1 MKRKLIIILTAL
13 TLLLTSNFANAQTL
27 IKETF
32 IVDVQN
38 NQEIQ
43 ATVLG
48 YYKDLPD
55 GKQVFIECNPD
66 GTPTGEGYVKS
77 KVGTINREVTEME
90 ELPPGEDLDWD
101 NPIQIKPLTMTLF
114 MPNVPINSTVKKL
127 KTTEDGTLVEL
138 KTQKEIIESEHQ
150 SAVTTNNAYQW
161 TSGGRGYA
169 IYLPSDDPNDWII
182 VAEVKNNNNFAV
194 KATVGVYIPIG
205 EEAGSQGL
213 GIGLGSAMSSTAGYT
228 GPGVTSAIHYNEI
241 HEFAPNEKKQILISD
256 KKFSTLMTQ
265 KGYREGQTRYV
276 IGWSEANYGTKI
288 IEIHTDKHPTEQ
300 LGEMGGFVPFG
311 SNQKKYPIQLSFD
324 TGLYSARLSGSALV
338 TYNPRTNNWDIR
350 RFVPR
355 TPQDKIEDIE
365 AILKPLFGNWGFKVP
380 LLHNPF
386 GKDTLQ
392 IGGATFTYIRPQAW
406 IHSNQKPSYGAA
418 EFTAPIITDR
428 ADIEHNY
435 VKAYGKFDEPAGTF
449 EEHGYTQFGCYDL
462 KWMNVIPV
470 MKTNPMFIEKYT
482 FTKTNGNEG
491 YLTKTFVPGIHMYR
505 GYINRPTVNW
515 ERRLQKIT
523 ATQNII
529 KYGKGSEHITYE
541 WTENDGWLIKEDITD
556 PSIKYTQSSWKD
568 VTAEYKNIVT
578 ANNPNSAPVSIVS
591 SPVSNLG
598 QLLMLIY
605 GHSAIYHQDPINHQD
620 PVSFANPF
628 ARSKDNTLIPDFPE
642 DDLIITTDS
651 LTLGANTSKTI
662 QEFSSNANIPV
673 SLTNKS
679 EEVALSSILQ
689 TCRTTTGT
697 KEAAWVNG
705 ALYLEQPQ
713 LSNYQNILYGSQKTI
728 SYQYKTN
735 DKYRD
740 TMTASTKIGFDC
752 PPAITGTSYSKSLFL
767 ELDNKLLESPYY
779 YRILGSGAGGH
790 FPYRRYD
797 PKSKTFTL
805 PDYN

>member
-541 WTENDGWLIKEDITD
+541 WTENDGWIIKEDT
-556 PSIKYTQSSWKD
+556 TSSGPGVISWEN
-568 VTAEYKNIVT
+568 VIAEYKNIVT
-578 ANNPNSAPVSIVS
+578 ANNPNSSSVSIIS
-591 SPVSNLG
+591 CPKLDLSKFLKS
-598 QLLMLIY
+598 IY
-605 GHSAIYHQDPINHQD
+605 GSLIINHQD

-628 ARSKDNTLIPDFPE
+628 ARSKDNTLIPAFPE
-642 DDLIITTDS
+642 NEIIATADPFT
-651 LTLGANTSKTI
+651 LTANSTKTV
-662 QEFSSNANIPV
+662 QEFSSDISIHV
-673 SLTNKS
+673 SLTNTK
-679 EEVALSSILQ
+679 EHALPSILQ
-689 TCRTTTGT
+689 TCRTATGT

-705 ALYLEQPQ
+705 TLYLEQPQ
-713 LSNYQNILYGSQKTI
+713 LSNYGNILYGSQEKI
-728 SYQYKTN
+728 YYKYETN

-740 TMTASTKIGFDC
+740 IKTADTKVGFDW
-752 PPAITGTSYSKSLFL
+752 PPAITGTSYSRSLFL
-767 ELDNKLLESPYY
+767 ELDNQLLESPEA
-779 YRILGSGAGGH
+779 YRILSSGACGN
-790 FPYRRYD
+790 FPYRCYNQ
-797 PKSKTFTL
+797 KNKTFTL
-805 PDYN
+805 PD